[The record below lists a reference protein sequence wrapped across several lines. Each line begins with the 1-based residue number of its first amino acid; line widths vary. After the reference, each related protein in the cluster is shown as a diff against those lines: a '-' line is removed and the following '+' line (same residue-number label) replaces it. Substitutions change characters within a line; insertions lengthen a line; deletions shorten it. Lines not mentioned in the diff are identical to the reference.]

1 MLRNPKNGPVKKK
14 TARQLAAEA
23 AAVDTYEQEPVRP
36 YVPGVITNS
45 PGRPATG
52 AAITPPTQVSQ
63 GPSFGF
69 EYDENDVARTPMQR
83 DLSGNPI
90 YDSLGNPKYMG
101 NYGAGGAANRLGDYF
116 AIGNETGEY
125 TDTDTGGGSGGGNI
139 MSQVL
144 NLIGKGRRD
153 QYQDLAVSD
162 YVGPQFREYDG
173 SMYDTARSGIARGL
187 ASDAAS
193 GATAYGDARTELSQ
207 YQDPFTGRS
216 YATNQGIPEA
226 MQRMMRANNV
236 GMEQTE
242 IDRGIQADAAF
253 GNVLA
258 LLGGASQQA
267 QDSNMRALAGDERR
281 FNESL
286 ASQGRTMSLGVDM
299 TEAQARQQYS
309 QDAFE
314 YGEGI
319 ARQNYDK
326 NMQVALANSAGQ
338 NQVSQ
343 SNTTLAN
350 NDISTLI
357 QLLAGGFGP
366 IDPAALAAY
375 QGG

>member
-1 MLRNPKNGPVKKK
+1 MLGLISQARN
-14 TARQLAAEA
+14 Q
-23 AAVDTYEQEPVRP
+23 
-36 YVPGVITNS
+36 
-45 PGRPATG
+45 G
-52 AAITPPTQVSQ
+52 A
-63 GPSFGF
+63 
-69 EYDENDVARTPMQR
+69 Y
-83 DLSGNPI
+83 
-90 YDSLGNPKYMG
+90 
-101 NYGAGGAANRLGDYF
+101 
-116 AIGNETGEY
+116 
-125 TDTDTGGGSGGGNI
+125 
-139 MSQVL
+139 
-144 NLIGKGRRD
+144 
-153 QYQDLAVSD
+153 QYQDLAVPD

-173 SMYDTARSGIARGL
+173 SMYDTARSGITRGL

-258 LLGGASQQA
+258 LLGGSSQQA

-299 TEAQARQQYS
+299 TEAKARQQYS
-309 QDAFE
+309 QDAFD

-326 NMQVALANSAGQ
+326 NMQVAS
-338 NQVSQ
+338 
-343 SNTTLAN
+343 AN
-350 NDISTLI
+350 NAGRNQAMQVNSTRANDANNTLI
-357 QLLAGGFGP
+357 NLLASGQG

-375 QGG
+375 MGG

>member
-1 MLRNPKNGPVKKK
+1 M
-14 TARQLAAEA
+14 
-23 AAVDTYEQEPVRP
+23 
-36 YVPGVITNS
+36 
-45 PGRPATG
+45 
-52 AAITPPTQVSQ
+52 AIDAGLQPQM
-63 GPSFGF
+63 
-69 EYDENDVARTPMQR
+69 DED
-83 DLSGNPI
+83 
-90 YDSLGNPKYMG
+90 
-101 NYGAGGAANRLGDYF
+101 
-116 AIGNETGEY
+116 TGEY
-125 TDTDTGGGSGGGNI
+125 FYGDGSSYFLDPDPDPNTNPNPGPGGGGLT
-139 MSQVL
+139 SQML
-144 NLIGKGRRD
+144 SLIAGAQNQGAY

-173 SMYDTARSGIARGL
+173 SMYDTARSGITRGL

-286 ASQGRTMSLGVDM
+286 ASQGRTMSLNVDM
-299 TEAQARQQYS
+299 TEAQALQQYS
-309 QDAFE
+309 QDAFD
-314 YGEGI
+314 YGVDI

-326 NMQVALANSAGQ
+326 NMQVASVNNAGR
-338 NQVSQ
+338 NQAMQ
-343 SNTTLAN
+343 SNSDRANAAN
-350 NDISTLI
+350 NTLI
-357 QLLAGGFGP
+357 NLLASGQS

-375 QGG
+375 MGG

>member
-83 DLSGNPI
+83 DSSGNPI
-90 YDSLGNPKYMG
+90 YDSLGNVKYRG
-101 NYGAGGAANRLGDYF
+101 NYDAETTADRLGDYF

-162 YVGPQFREYDG
+162 YG
-173 SMYDTARSGIARGL
+173 GIARGL

>member
-1 MLRNPKNGPVKKK
+1 MEGAKKK

-23 AAVDTYEQEPVRP
+23 AAVDTYKPEPVRTS

-45 PGRPATG
+45 PGRPGTGAQLYSPTWMGSKGEDYQMGSVRGADGVDRTPTYVDGATG
-52 AAITPPTQVSQ
+52 EIKSR
-63 GPSFGF
+63 GF
-69 EYDENDVARTPMQR
+69 
-83 DLSGNPI
+83 
-90 YDSLGNPKYMG
+90 
-101 NYGAGGAANRLGDYF
+101 
-116 AIGNETGEY
+116 
-125 TDTDTGGGSGGGNI
+125 TDTQEVKDFDRAYKNEAQLPSVPAIQDSGGGGGRGYNPVTAQMLGLI
-139 MSQVL
+139 SQAR
-144 NLIGKGRRD
+144 NQGAY
-153 QYQDLAVSD
+153 QYQDLAVPD

-173 SMYDTARSGIARGL
+173 SMYDTARSGITRGL

-258 LLGGASQQA
+258 LLGGSSQQA

-299 TEAQARQQYS
+299 TEAKARQQYS
-309 QDAFE
+309 QDAFD

-326 NMQVALANSAGQ
+326 NMQVAS
-338 NQVSQ
+338 
-343 SNTTLAN
+343 AN
-350 NDISTLI
+350 NAGRNQAMQVNSTRANDANNTLI
-357 QLLAGGFGP
+357 NLLASGQG

-375 QGG
+375 MGG